1 MDKGSLSAN
10 IIFGLA
16 FALIVVA
23 IFMGCYRSNISL
35 GIIFIIWTVNAFL
48 HGILFERRRRHKFD
62 KAIVERF
69 MKEIEKE
76 IEEMEKD
83 GQL

>member
-10 IIFGLA
+10 IIFGIA
-16 FALIVVA
+16 FALVVVA
-23 IFMGCYRSNISL
+23 IFMGCYSSNISL

-48 HGILFERRRRHKFD
+48 QGILYERRRRHKFE

-69 MKEIEKE
+69 MKEVEKE
-76 IEEMEKD
+76 IEEREKN